1 MQKYSPKLTP
11 PNPPKPSRWPVCT
24 GGSVLLT
31 VTQTID
37 SHTPNYPC
45 CYSLLPP
52 DLVIW
57 WNEQIYCLIYVS
69 KTKSNFMLQGKW
81 SNDFKSFFPSL
92 VILMRKIWKHKCHF
106 CVGGKVCKDKR
117 EPLASLSNCRPTI
130 INWSISDMR
139 RGIQDDIWQKK
150 TFSWKKLICSLT
162 WATAAMLDKH
172 QVFPR

>member
-11 PNPPKPSRWPVCT
+11 PNPPIPSRWPVCT

-37 SHTPNYPC
+37 SHTPNYPR
-45 CYSLLPP
+45 CYSLLPS

-57 WNEQIYCLIYVS
+57 WNEQIYSLIYLS
-69 KTKSNFMLQGKW
+69 KTKSNFMSQGKW

-117 EPLASLSNCRPTI
+117 EPLASLDPTTNHYKLEHIRYEKGNTRWNLTKI
-130 INWSISDMR
+130 ILMEKID
-139 RGIQDDIWQKK
+139 
-150 TFSWKKLICSLT
+150 TCSMT